1 MCAQDEPPGQRVDRD
16 VLRRSIGIDVVA
28 VFWLLPGDPKGQWFE
43 ARVESA
49 NSRNGTM
56 KIRYLEDGSDE
67 VVNIEEEH
75 VVWILVPVANLEA
88 KEDVMRNEGQVG
100 PKKYKRLE
108 CEHGKCVAAARR
120 RLFRSCP
127 PAARAMAFCVAA

>member
-28 VFWLLPGDPKGQWFE
+28 AFWLLPGEPTGKWFE
-43 ARVESA
+43 ARVESV

-56 KIRYLEDGSDE
+56 KIRYLEGGSDE
-67 VVNIEEEH
+67 EVNVETEH

-88 KEDVMRNEGQVG
+88 KEDVAQDVMRNEGQVG
-100 PKKYKRLE
+100 PKKQKSTK
-108 CEHGKCVAAARR
+108 CEHGK
-120 RLFRSCP
+120 
-127 PAARAMAFCVAA
+127 